1 MKVRTM
7 KNTVFTILSILVL
20 TSGLVA
26 QSALA
31 GEAFSWNGEL
41 VTLDETAR
49 LITVKSRVVGEQTTA
64 ELGRLKA
71 GDRVVVIWSGY
82 DKYADA
88 IREVRLAVVNKPE
101 ERFTFPAEF
110 VSFDAEHRYLTFKV
124 QIPQN
129 SLGNLKSLKPGEW
142 VTATSPHGPS
152 AKSNP
157 VVMVKPYVEH
167 AGTAS
172 SSIEE

>member
-1 MKVRTM
+1 M
-7 KNTVFTILSILVL
+7 KNMVFTTVSVLVL
-20 TSGLVA
+20 TSSLVA
-26 QSALA
+26 QSALTN
-31 GEAFSWNGEL
+31 EAFSWSGEL
-41 VTLDETAR
+41 VAVDETAR
-49 LITVKSRVVGEQTTA
+49 LITVKSRVVGEQATA
-64 ELGRLKA
+64 EFGRLKT
-71 GDRVVVIWSGY
+71 GERIMLTWSGY

-88 IREVRLAVVNKPE
+88 IREVRSAAVNKAE

-110 VSFDAEHRYLTFKV
+110 VSFDADHRYLTFKV

-157 VVMVKPYVEH
+157 VVTVKPYVEH
-167 AGTAS
+167 AGTTKS
-172 SSIEE
+172 N